1 MKIIIKKIKKIIA
14 KEKKRN
20 GIILFSHSIFID
32 EAVYVG
38 TIRLCA
44 LIRLVLFYPDCAFE

>member
-1 MKIIIKKIKKIIA
+1 MKIIVKKIKKIIA

-38 TIRLCA
+38 TIRLCT
-44 LIRLVLFYPDCAFE
+44 LIRLVFFQSGLCF